1 LHGWPPI
8 GFERFVPRCRR
19 KETTVRKTVAFIA
32 LLAAVALLSGGRS
45 PADDKKGAPDEK
57 AAMEAMMKAAQ
68 PGEPHK
74 GLAALAG
81 SWEQTLK
88 MWMDPSKPP
97 TESKGTCESKMI
109 LGDRY
114 LEDKVTSEFG
124 GMKFLGQGLTAYD
137 NLKKKYSFT
146 WIDNMGTGVS
156 TATGSYDAGKKTYTY
171 QGEETDPIS
180 GKAYKTKM
188 VTHVI
193 DKDKYEMD
201 MYRMEGDKEVKVM
214 HIDAVR
220 KK

>member
-1 LHGWPPI
+1 M
-8 GFERFVPRCRR
+8 RR
-19 KETTVRKTVAFIA
+19 TVALIV
-32 LLAAVALLSGGRS
+32 LLGLITLLTGGRS
-45 PADDKKGAPDEK
+45 PADDKKAAADEK

-74 GLAALAG
+74 ALAGLAG
-81 SWEQTLK
+81 SWEQTIK

-97 TESKGTCESKMI
+97 TESKATCESKMI
-109 LGDRY
+109 MDGRY
-114 LEDKVTSEFG
+114 LEDKITGDFG

-137 NLKKKYSFT
+137 NLKKKYTFT
-146 WIDNMGTGVS
+146 WVDNMGTGVS
-156 TATGSYDAGKKTYTY
+156 TASGTYDPDKKAYTY
-171 QGEETDPIS
+171 LGEEIDPLS

-201 MYRMEGDKEVKVM
+201 MYRVAGDKDVKVM